1 MSFSKINKFLKNTTF
16 LVFLSVLISSC
27 GNVGSIFD
35 PKEPVDPDA
44 RKRAR
49 KNAQEGKGIGVFG
62 GKNQNTNYQ
71 FATSN
76 PMWRASLD
84 TLDFMVLATVDYA
97 GGLIIS
103 DWYSDNDPDEAIKI
117 TLRFLDNEVR
127 VDALKVTIHKKICK
141 NNNCNIRKIESDLSF
156 DIKDKILKKAAY
168 LVKND
173 KEQKKSKKTKS
184 AITGTE
190 KGD

>member
-1 MSFSKINKFLKNTTF
+1 MPFSKLNKFLKNTAFCIF
-16 LVFLSVLISSC
+16 LTVLISGC

-35 PKEPVDPDA
+35 PKPPIEPEA

-49 KNAQEGKGIGVFG
+49 QNAEEGKGIGVFG
-62 GKNQNTNYQ
+62 KKNQNTNYQ

-103 DWYSDNDPDEAIKI
+103 DWYSDNNPDEAIKI

-141 NNNCNIRKIESDLSF
+141 NNNCRIQQVESDLSF

-168 LVKND
+168 LVKTD

-184 AITGTE
+184 VISNE
-190 KGD
+190 RN

>member
-1 MSFSKINKFLKNTTF
+1 MPFSKIYKFFKNIVF
-16 LVFLSVLISSC
+16 YLFLSAFISSC

-35 PKEPVDPDA
+35 PKEPIDPDA

-49 KNAQEGKGIGVFG
+49 DNAKEGRGIVFG
-62 GKNQNTNYQ
+62 KQGNKSTTYQ

-76 PMWRASLD
+76 PLWRASLD

-103 DWYSDNDPDEAIKI
+103 DWYSDNNPDEAIKI

-127 VDALKVTIHKKICK
+127 VDSIKVTIHKKICK
-141 NNNCNIRKIESDLSF
+141 NNNCRIKQVKSDLSF

-168 LVKND
+168 LVKTD
-173 KEQKKSKKTKS
+173 KKKEKSKKMKS
-184 AITGTE
+184 VISNE
-190 KGD
+190 RNQ

>member
-1 MSFSKINKFLKNTTF
+1 MTFLKINKFLKNTAF
-16 LVFLSVLISSC
+16 CLFLSILVGSC

-35 PKEPVDPDA
+35 PKPAVEPDA

-49 KNAQEGKGIGVFG
+49 QNAEEGKGIGGFG
-62 GKNQNTNYQ
+62 KKNQNTNYQ

-103 DWYSDNDPDEAIKI
+103 DWYSDNNPDEAIKI

-127 VDALKVTIHKKICK
+127 VDALKVTIHKKTCK
-141 NNNCNIRKIESDLSF
+141 NNNCKIQQVESDLSF

-168 LVKND
+168 LVKTD
-173 KEQKKSKKTKS
+173 KEQKKSRKTKS
-184 AITGTE
+184 AISNE
-190 KGD
+190 RY

>member
-1 MSFSKINKFLKNTTF
+1 MPFSKIYKFLKNTVFF
-16 LVFLSVLISSC
+16 LFLTVLISSC

-35 PKEPVDPDA
+35 PKEPIDPDA

-49 KNAQEGKGIGVFG
+49 ENAKEGRGIVFG
-62 GKNQNTNYQ
+62 SGGNKRTTYQ

-76 PMWRASLD
+76 PLWRASLD

-103 DWYSDNDPDEAIKI
+103 DWYSDNNPDEAIKI

-127 VDALKVTIHKKICK
+127 VDSLKVTIHKKICK
-141 NNNCNIRKIESDLSF
+141 NNNCKTQKIDSDLSF

-168 LVKND
+168 LVKTD
-173 KEQKKSKKTKS
+173 KKEMKSKKTKS
-184 AITGTE
+184 VISNE
-190 KGD
+190 RN

>member
-1 MSFSKINKFLKNTTF
+1 MSFSKINKFVKNTAF
-16 LVFLSVLISSC
+16 YLFLSVLISSC

-35 PKEPVDPDA
+35 PKEPIEPDA

-49 KNAQEGKGIGVFG
+49 QNAQEGKGIGVFG
-62 GKNQNTNYQ
+62 KKNRNTNYQ

-103 DWYSDNDPDEAIKI
+103 DWYSDNNPDEAIKI

-141 NNNCNIRKIESDLSF
+141 NSNCKIQQVESDLSF

-168 LVKND
+168 LVKTD
-173 KEQKKSKKTKS
+173 KQQKKSRKTKS
-184 AITGTE
+184 IISNE
-190 KGD
+190 RY

>member
-1 MSFSKINKFLKNTTF
+1 MPFSKIYKIFKNIVF
-16 LVFLSVLISSC
+16 YLFLSVFISSC

-35 PKEPVDPDA
+35 PKEPIDPDA

-49 KNAQEGKGIGVFG
+49 DNAKEGRGIVFG
-62 GKNQNTNYQ
+62 KQGNKSTTYQ

-76 PMWRASLD
+76 PLWRASLD

-103 DWYSDNDPDEAIKI
+103 DWYSDNNPDEAIKI

-127 VDALKVTIHKKICK
+127 VDSIKVTIHKKICK
-141 NNNCNIRKIESDLSF
+141 NNNCRIKQVKSDLSF

-168 LVKND
+168 LVKTD
-173 KEQKKSKKTKS
+173 KKKEKSKKIKS
-184 AITGTE
+184 VISNE
-190 KGD
+190 RNQ

>member
-1 MSFSKINKFLKNTTF
+1 MKNISLHKYF
-16 LVFLSVLISSC
+16 KNIAFLSLILIFLNSC
-27 GNVGSIFD
+27 AGGNPFGGETI
-35 PKEPVDPDA
+35 EPDA

-49 KNAQEGKGIGVFG
+49 QNVEEGRGFSAGSIFG
-62 GKNQNTNYQ
+62 GNKETNFE

-76 PMWRASLD
+76 PLWRATLD

-103 DWYSDNDPDEAIKI
+103 DWYSDNNPDEAIKI

-141 NNNCNIRKIESDLSF
+141 NSNCKIQQVESDLSF

-168 LVKND
+168 LVKTQ

-184 AITGTE
+184 AVSNE
-190 KGD
+190 RN

>member
-1 MSFSKINKFLKNTTF
+1 MSLSKIYKFFKNTALF
-16 LVFLSVLISSC
+16 LFLSIFISNC
-27 GNVGSIFD
+27 GNVGGIFE
-35 PKEPVDPDA
+35 PKAPVEPDA

-49 KNAQEGKGIGVFG
+49 QNSEEGRGIIGGFGKG
-62 GKNQNTNYQ
+62 NQNTNYQ

-103 DWYSDNDPDEAIKI
+103 DWYSDNNPDEAIKI
-117 TLRFLDNEVR
+117 TLRFLDNEIR

-141 NNNCNIRKIESDLSF
+141 NNNCKIQQVESDLSF

-168 LVKND
+168 LVKID
-173 KEQKKSKKTKS
+173 KKQKRSKKTKS
-184 AITGTE
+184 VISNE
-190 KGD
+190 RN

>member
-1 MSFSKINKFLKNTTF
+1 MSFSKINKFVKNTVFF
-16 LVFLSVLISSC
+16 LFLSVLISSC

-35 PKEPVDPDA
+35 PKEPIEPDA

-49 KNAQEGKGIGVFG
+49 QNAEEGKGIGVFG
-62 GKNQNTNYQ
+62 GKKQNTNYQ

-103 DWYSDNDPDEAIKI
+103 DWYSDNNPDEAIKI

-127 VDALKVTIHKKICK
+127 VDALKVTIHKKVCK
-141 NNNCNIRKIESDLSF
+141 NNNCTIRQVESDLSF

-168 LVKND
+168 LVKTD
-173 KEQKKSKKTKS
+173 KKQKKSKKTKS
-184 AITGTE
+184 VISNE
-190 KGD
+190 RN

>member
-1 MSFSKINKFLKNTTF
+1 MSFSKINKLVKNTAFF
-16 LVFLSVLISSC
+16 LFLSVLITSC

-35 PKEPVDPDA
+35 PKEPIEPEA

-49 KNAQEGKGIGVFG
+49 QNAEVGKGMGIFG
-62 GKNQNTNYQ
+62 KKDQNTNYQ

-103 DWYSDNDPDEAIKI
+103 DWYSDNNPDEAIKI

-141 NNNCNIRKIESDLSF
+141 NSNCKIQQVESDLSF

-168 LVKND
+168 LVKTQ

-184 AITGTE
+184 AVSNE
-190 KGD
+190 RN

>member
-1 MSFSKINKFLKNTTF
+1 MPFSKIYKFFKNIVF
-16 LVFLSVLISSC
+16 YLFLSAFISSC

-35 PKEPVDPDA
+35 PKEPIDPDA

-49 KNAQEGKGIGVFG
+49 DNAKEGRGIVFG
-62 GKNQNTNYQ
+62 KQGNKNTTYQ

-76 PMWRASLD
+76 PLWRASLD

-103 DWYSDNDPDEAIKI
+103 DWYSDNNPDEAIKI

-127 VDALKVTIHKKICK
+127 VDSIKVTIHKKICK
-141 NNNCNIRKIESDLSF
+141 NNNCRIKQVKSDLSF

-168 LVKND
+168 LVKTD
-173 KEQKKSKKTKS
+173 KKKEKSKKMKS
-184 AITGTE
+184 VISNE
-190 KGD
+190 RNQ

>member
-1 MSFSKINKFLKNTTF
+1 MPILKIYKFLKNTAFF
-16 LVFLSVLISSC
+16 LFLSVLISSC
-27 GNVGSIFD
+27 GNVGSVFD
-35 PKEPVDPDA
+35 PKKPIDPDA

-49 KNAQEGKGIGVFG
+49 DNVKEGRGIVFG
-62 GKNQNTNYQ
+62 NRGSQNTTYQ

-76 PMWRASLD
+76 PLWRASLD

-103 DWYSDNDPDEAIKI
+103 DWYSDNNPDEAIKI

-127 VDALKVTIHKKICK
+127 VDSIKVTIHKKICK
-141 NNNCNIRKIESDLSF
+141 NNNCKTQKIDSDLSF

-168 LVKND
+168 LVKTD
-173 KEQKKSKKTKS
+173 KKEMKSKKTKS
-184 AITGTE
+184 VISNE
-190 KGD
+190 RN